1 MTVLKDFKEALDDLI
16 QKSFESYK
24 NHPKIEQEI
33 LVINAVDNLVQN
45 AFISARE
52 REKGLSEEGL
62 TEIKKQ
68 IDQFIEEYFTRKFS
82 KV

>member
-1 MTVLKDFKEALDDLI
+1 MTAFKELKEALDDFI
-16 QKSFESYK
+16 QKSLEPYK
-24 NHPKIEQEI
+24 NHPKIEREI

-68 IDQFIEEYFTRKFS
+68 IDQFIEEYFIRRFGEI
-82 KV
+82 